1 MFGVSV
7 IWGIAA
13 SVIKFTLQ
21 GISTVPFLTYRFGLA
36 AIFGIFF
43 ILFKREKIY
52 KNLKNFLELVLYGL
66 LVSSVSLGLLFWG
79 LEKTNVVEEALI
91 SAATPLIT
99 AIFGVILLR
108 EHVTKRER
116 IGTIIAFF
124 GTLFV
129 ILQPLLSNGLKEF
142 HVFGNVL
149 VFGYVIVTAVASIM
163 AKRLLRNGISAI
175 TLTNFGFIAG
185 FVSMSIFSY
194 LTGQGLFPVSEV
206 LNLELKYHLGV
217 IYMALVSGTLG
228 FFLWN
233 AAQKT
238 IEVGE
243 AALFSYLLPIFSIPV
258 AVIWLGEKITLPF
271 MVGAA
276 IIAIGVVIA
285 EYKRPKIQSLSQ

>member
-1 MFGVSV
+1 MLGVSI

-36 AIFGIFF
+36 AIFGLLF
-43 ILFKREKIY
+43 ILYKRENIFKG
-52 KNLKNFLELVLYGL
+52 LSNFLELTLYGV

-79 LEKTNVVEEALI
+79 LEKTTVVEETLI
-91 SAATPLIT
+91 TATTPLVT
-99 AIFGVILLR
+99 AIFGVLLLR

-116 IGTIIAFF
+116 IGTTIAFL

-129 ILQPLLSNGLKEF
+129 ILEPLLNHGLKEV
-142 HVFGNVL
+142 HVMGNVL
-149 VFGYVIVTAVASIM
+149 VFLYVVVTAVASIM
-163 AKRLLRNGISAI
+163 AKRLLRSGISAI

-185 FVSMSIFSY
+185 FVSMSAFSY
-194 LTGQGLFPVSEV
+194 FTGQGLFPISEV
-206 LNLELKYHLGV
+206 INLPVKYHLGV
-217 IYMALVSGTLG
+217 IYMALISGTLG

-258 AVIWLGEKITLPF
+258 AVFWLGEEITIPF
-271 MVGAA
+271 VVGA
-276 IIAIGVVIA
+276 IIVAVGVAIA
-285 EYKRPKIQSLSQ
+285 ELKGKSYN